1 LSGSTFGILL
11 FILVLLIL
19 IVAAFWGTTYL
30 VKRATRLIIRDLRKV
45 GAVSVDSAVTADLA
59 GIKKRSIFQPGL
71 LRDYK
76 PTAFQFLIKN
86 NVLRTAEEGKYYLSE
101 ETLVQSGLDR
111 RIGLK

>member
-1 LSGSTFGILL
+1 MNSSTFGIMVLILVL
-11 FILVLLIL
+11 FIL
-19 IVAAFWGTTYL
+19 IVVAFGGTTYL
-30 VKRATRLIIRDLRKV
+30 VKRATRHIIQNLRKA
-45 GAVSVDSAVTADLA
+45 GAVSVNSAVTADIA

-86 NVLRTAEEGKYYLSE
+86 NVVRTTEEGKVYLSE

-111 RIGLK
+111 RIDLK